1 MPRGQHQRQ
10 PHFDAGA
17 HLTRLGWHLHW
28 CLGLAQGYA
37 RGVATVTGGGLLSL
51 FGGVFGGQDTY
62 GAYASVFVIQAVGL
76 LLAGLLLLRVDTT
89 LFQQRVQ
96 RALGDLLALELD

>member
-1 MPRGQHQRQ
+1 MCIRDSLTLMLGLTSPAL
-10 PHFDAGA
+10 AG
-17 HLTRLGWHLHW
+17 TFIGVW
-28 CLGLAQGYA
+28 GLAQAYA

>member
-1 MPRGQHQRQ
+1 MSGV
-10 PHFDAGA
+10 
-17 HLTRLGWHLHW
+17 W
-28 CLGLAQGYA
+28 GLAQAYA

>member
-1 MPRGQHQRQ
+1 
-10 PHFDAGA
+10 
-17 HLTRLGWHLHW
+17 
-28 CLGLAQGYA
+28 
-37 RGVATVTGGGLLSL
+37 
-51 FGGVFGGQDTY
+51 VFGGQDTY